1 MHMLESILSTNADLT
16 LVQYLILTGVSL
28 LLGFLST
35 LVYMYRN
42 TYTKGFVLAL
52 VPLPVVVQTVILLVS
67 GNLGAGVAVAGTF
80 SLVRFRSVP
89 GGAREI
95 AAIFAAMA
103 IGLATGMG
111 YIAVAVLLTAVIGL
125 ANLVMVKLN
134 FGDQDANNRRLKVTM
149 PEDLDYNEVFD
160 DIFSAYTTRAELKKV
175 KTTNLGSMFELNY
188 EVTLRDPAQEKLF
201 IDALRTRNGNL
212 NILLSRTPGNSE
224 EL

>member
-1 MHMLESILSTNADLT
+1 MLESILSASADLT
-16 LVQYLILTGVSL
+16 LTQYLILTGVSL
-28 LLGFLST
+28 LLGFLSA

-52 VPLPVVVQTVILLVS
+52 VLLPTVVQTVILLVS

-111 YIAVAVLLTAVIGL
+111 YIAVAVLLTAAIAL
-125 ANLVMVKLN
+125 ASLVMVKLN

-160 DIFSAYTTRAELKKV
+160 DIFSEYTSRAELRKV

-188 EVTLRDPAQEKLF
+188 EVTLRDPAQEKRF

-212 NILLSRTPGNSE
+212 NILVSRTPGNGE

>member
-1 MHMLESILSTNADLT
+1 MLESILAANTDLALT
-16 LVQYLILTGVSL
+16 QYLILTGVSL
-28 LLGFLST
+28 LLGLISA
-35 LVYMYRN
+35 LIYMYKN

-52 VPLPVVVQTVILLVS
+52 VLLPTVVQTVILLVS

-111 YIAVAVLLTAVIGL
+111 YIAVAALLTIAIGL
-125 ANLVMVKLN
+125 ASLLMIQLH
-134 FGDQDANNRRLKVTM
+134 FGDQDVNNRRLKVTM
-149 PEDLDYNEVFD
+149 PENLDYNEVFD
-160 DIFSAYTTRAELKKV
+160 DLFAEFTKRAELKKV
-175 KTTNLGSMFELNY
+175 KTTNLGSMFELHY
-188 EVTLRDPAQEKLF
+188 EVTLRDPTQEKQF
-201 IDALRTRNGNL
+201 IDAIRTRNGNM
-212 NILLSRTPGNSE
+212 NILLTRTPGNNE

>member
-1 MHMLESILSTNADLT
+1 MLESILSASTELT
-16 LVQYLILTGVSL
+16 MVQYLILTGVSL
-28 LLGFLST
+28 ALGLISA
-35 LVYMYRN
+35 LVYMHRN

-52 VPLPVVVQTVILLVS
+52 VLLPTVVQTVILLVS

-95 AAIFAAMA
+95 AAIFTAMA

-111 YIAVAVLLTAVIGL
+111 YIAVAAMLTCAVGL
-125 ANLVMVKLN
+125 ASLLMVQLR
-134 FGDQDANNRRLKVTM
+134 FGDQDANHRRLRVTM
-149 PEDLDYNEVFD
+149 PEDLDYSKVFD
-160 DIFSAYTTRAELKKV
+160 DVFARYTTKVELRKV
-175 KTTNLGSMFELNY
+175 KTTNLGSMFELQY
-188 EVTLRDPAQEKLF
+188 DVTLRDPDQEKPFL
-201 IDALRTRNGNL
+201 DALRTRNGNL

>member
-1 MHMLESILSTNADLT
+1 
-16 LVQYLILTGVSL
+16 
-28 LLGFLST
+28 
-35 LVYMYRN
+35 MYRN

-52 VPLPVVVQTVILLVS
+52 VLLPTVVQTVILLVS

-111 YIAVAVLLTAVIGL
+111 YIAVAVLLTAAIGL
-125 ANLVMVKLN
+125 ASLLMVKLN
-134 FGDQDANNRRLKVTM
+134 FGDQDVNNRRLKVIM
-149 PEDLDYNEVFD
+149 PEDLDYNDVFN
-160 DIFSAYTTRAELKKV
+160 DIFSAYTTRIELRKV

-188 EVTLRDPAQEKLF
+188 ELTLRDPAQEKMF

-212 NILLSRTPGNSE
+212 NILLSRTPGNNE

>member
-1 MHMLESILSTNADLT
+1 MLESILSASADLT
-16 LVQYLILTGVSL
+16 LAQYLILTGVSL
-28 LLGFLST
+28 VLGFLSA

-52 VPLPVVVQTVILLVS
+52 VLLPTVVQTVILLVS

-111 YIAVAVLLTAVIGL
+111 YIAVAVLLTAAIGL
-125 ANLVMVKLN
+125 ASLLMVKLN
-134 FGDQDANNRRLKVTM
+134 FGDQDVNNRRLKVIM
-149 PEDLDYNEVFD
+149 PEDLDYNDVFN
-160 DIFSAYTTRAELKKV
+160 DIFSAYTTRIELRKV

-188 EVTLRDPAQEKLF
+188 ELTLRDPTQEKMF

-212 NILLSRTPGNSE
+212 NILLSRTPGNNE

>member
-1 MHMLESILSTNADLT
+1 MHMLESILSSTADFTAAQFL
-16 LVQYLILTGVSL
+16 LLTGVSL
-28 LLGFLST
+28 LLGFLSA
-35 LVYMYRN
+35 LVYMYKN
-42 TYTKGFVLAL
+42 TYTKGFVLTL
-52 VPLPVVVQTVILLVS
+52 VLLPAVVQTVILLVS

-111 YIAVAVLLTAVIGL
+111 YVGVAALLFAAVGAASLLLLTL
-125 ANLVMVKLN
+125 R
-134 FGDQDANNRRLKVTM
+134 FGEQDVNNRRLRVTM
-149 PEDLDYNEVFD
+149 PEDLDYNAVFED
-160 DIFSAYTTRAELKKV
+160 VFAAYTTRAELTKV
-175 KTTNLGSMFELNY
+175 KTTNLGSMFELQY
-188 EVTLRDPAQEKLF
+188 EVTLRNPAQEKQF
-201 IDALRTRNGNL
+201 IDELRTRNGNL

>member
-1 MHMLESILSTNADLT
+1 MLETILSSSADLT
-16 LVQYLILTGVSL
+16 AAQFLLLAGVSL
-28 LLGFLST
+28 ALGFFSA

-42 TYTKGFVLAL
+42 TYTKGFVVTL
-52 VPLPVVVQTVILLVS
+52 VLLPVVVQTIILLVS

-111 YIAVAVLLTAVIGL
+111 YIGIAVLLFAAVSGASL
-125 ANLVMVKLN
+125 LLLSLR
-134 FGDQDANNRRLKVTM
+134 FGEQDVNHRRLRVTM
-149 PEDLDYNEVFD
+149 PEDLDYNDVFED
-160 DIFSAYTTRAELKKV
+160 VFAAYTTRAELKKV
-175 KTTNLGSMFELNY
+175 RTTNLGSMFELSY
-188 EVTLRDPAQEKLF
+188 DVTLRDPAQEKRF
-201 IDALRTRNGNL
+201 IDELRTRNGNL
-212 NILLSRTPGNSE
+212 NILLSHTPGNGD

>member
-1 MHMLESILSTNADLT
+1 MLESILSASADLT
-16 LVQYLILTGVSL
+16 LAQYLILTGVSL
-28 LLGFLST
+28 LLGFLSA

-52 VPLPVVVQTVILLVS
+52 VLLPTVVQTVILLVS

-111 YIAVAVLLTAVIGL
+111 YIAVAALLTAAIGL
-125 ANLVMVKLN
+125 ASLLMVKLK

-188 EVTLRDPAQEKLF
+188 EVTLRDPAQEKPF

>member
-1 MHMLESILSTNADLT
+1 MLESILSTSTDLT
-16 LVQYLILTGVSL
+16 AANFILLAGVSL
-28 LLGFLST
+28 LLGFLSA

-42 TYTKGFVLAL
+42 TYTKGFVVTL
-52 VPLPVVVQTVILLVS
+52 VLLPVVVQTVIILVS

-103 IGLATGMG
+103 LGLATGMG
-111 YIAVAVLLTAVIGL
+111 YIGLAFLLFAAIAAASMLLLT
-125 ANLVMVKLN
+125 MR
-134 FGDQDANNRRLKVTM
+134 FGEQDANHRRLRVTM

-160 DIFSAYTTRAELKKV
+160 DVFAEYTTKTELKKV
-175 KTTNLGSMFELNY
+175 RTTNLGSMFELHY
-188 EVTLRDPAQEKLF
+188 DLILRDPAQEKRFL
-201 IDALRTRNGNL
+201 DELRTRNGNL
-212 NILLSRTPGNSE
+212 NILLSRTPGNSD

>member
-1 MHMLESILSTNADLT
+1 MLESILTANTDLALT
-16 LVQYLILTGVSL
+16 QYLLLTGVSL
-28 LLGFLST
+28 LLGLISA
-35 LVYMYRN
+35 LIYMYKN

-52 VPLPVVVQTVILLVS
+52 VLLPTVVQTVILLVS

-111 YIAVAVLLTAVIGL
+111 YIAVAALLTIAIGL
-125 ANLVMVKLN
+125 ASLLMIQLH
-134 FGDQDANNRRLKVTM
+134 FGDQDVNNRRLKVTM
-149 PEDLDYNEVFD
+149 PENLDYNEVFD
-160 DIFSAYTTRAELKKV
+160 DLFAEFTKRAELKKV
-175 KTTNLGSMFELNY
+175 KTTNLGSMFELHY
-188 EVTLRDPAQEKLF
+188 EVTLRDPTQEKQF
-201 IDALRTRNGNL
+201 IDAIRTRNGNL
-212 NILLSRTPGNSE
+212 NILLSRTPGNNE

>member
-1 MHMLESILSTNADLT
+1 MLESILTASAALT
-16 LVQYLILTGVSL
+16 LGQYLILTGVSL
-28 LLGFLST
+28 LLGLLSA

-52 VPLPVVVQTVILLVS
+52 VLLPTVVQTVILLVS

-111 YIAVAVLLTAVIGL
+111 YVAVAALLTIATGCASL
-125 ANLVMVKLN
+125 LMVKLR

-160 DIFSAYTTRAELKKV
+160 DIFSAYTTRAELRKV
-175 KTTNLGSMFELNY
+175 KTTNLGSMFELHY
-188 EVTLRDPAQEKLF
+188 EVTLRDPAQEKPF

>member
-1 MHMLESILSTNADLT
+1 MLESILTSGADLSIA
-16 LVQYLILTGVSL
+16 QYLILTGASLALGLVSA
-28 LLGFLST
+28 

-52 VPLPVVVQTVILLVS
+52 VLLPTVVQTVILMVS

-111 YIAVAVLLTAVIGL
+111 YIGVALLLTAAIGAASL
-125 ANLVMVKLN
+125 LMIRLH
-134 FGDQDANNRRLKVTM
+134 FGDQDVNNRRLRVTM

-160 DIFSAYTTRAELKKV
+160 DIFSTFTTRAELKKV
-175 KTTNLGSMFELNY
+175 KTTNLGSMFELLY
-188 EVTLRDPAQEKLF
+188 EVTLRDPAQEKPF

-212 NILLSRTPGNSE
+212 NILLSRTPGSSE

>member
-16 LVQYLILTGVSL
+16 LVQYLILTGISL

-52 VPLPVVVQTVILLVS
+52 VLLPVVVQTVILLVS

>member
-1 MHMLESILSTNADLT
+1 MLESILSASTDLT
-16 LVQYLILTGVSL
+16 IVQYLILTGISL
-28 LLGFLST
+28 ALGLISA
-35 LVYMYRN
+35 LVYMHRN

-52 VPLPVVVQTVILLVS
+52 VLLPTVVQTVILLVS

-95 AAIFAAMA
+95 AAIFTAMA

-111 YIAVAVLLTAVIGL
+111 YIAVAAMLTCAVGL
-125 ANLVMVKLN
+125 ASVLMVQLR
-134 FGDQDANNRRLKVTM
+134 FGDQDANHRRLRVTM
-149 PEDLDYNEVFD
+149 PEDLDYSKVFD
-160 DIFSAYTTRAELKKV
+160 DVFAQYTTKYELRKV
-175 KTTNLGSMFELNY
+175 KTTNLGSMFELQY
-188 EVTLRDPAQEKLF
+188 DVTLRDPDQEKSFL
-201 IDALRTRNGNL
+201 DALRTRNGNL

>member
-1 MHMLESILSTNADLT
+1 MLESILSSSADLT
-16 LVQYLILTGVSL
+16 AAQYLLLTGASL
-28 LLGFLST
+28 VLGLISA

-42 TYTKGFVLAL
+42 SYTKGFVLSL
-52 VPLPVVVQTVILLVS
+52 VVLPVVVQTVILLVS

-111 YIAVAVLLTAVIGL
+111 YIGVALLLTAAVSGASL
-125 ANLVMVKLN
+125 LMVKLR
-134 FGDQDANNRRLKVTM
+134 FGDQDVNNRRLRITM
-149 PEDLDYNEVFD
+149 PEDLDYNEVFND
-160 DIFSAYTTRAELKKV
+160 VFVEFTTRAELKKV
-175 KTTNLGSMFELNY
+175 RTTNLGSMFELQY
-188 EVTLRDPAQEKLF
+188 EVTLRDAAQEKRF
-201 IDALRTRNGNL
+201 IDELRVRNGNL

>member
-1 MHMLESILSTNADLT
+1 MLESILSSTTDLT
-16 LVQYLILTGVSL
+16 AAKYLLLTGVSL
-28 LLGFLST
+28 ILGLASA

-42 TYTKGFVLAL
+42 SYTKGFVLSL
-52 VPLPVVVQTVILLVS
+52 VLLPTVVQTVILLVS

-111 YIAVAVLLTAVIGL
+111 YIGVALLLTAIVGGASL
-125 ANLVMVKLN
+125 LMVTLR
-134 FGDQDANNRRLKVTM
+134 FGDKDVNNRRLRITM
-149 PEDLDYNEVFD
+149 PEDLDYNEVFKD
-160 DIFSAYTTRAELKKV
+160 VFAEFTTRAELNKV
-175 KTTNLGSMFELNY
+175 RTTNLGSMFELQY
-188 EVTLRDPAQEKLF
+188 EVTLRDAAQEKRF
-201 IDALRTRNGNL
+201 IDELRVRNGNL

>member
-1 MHMLESILSTNADLT
+1 MLESMLSASADIT

-28 LLGFLST
+28 VLGLISA
-35 LVYMYRN
+35 LVYMYQN
-42 TYTKGFVLAL
+42 TYTKGFVLSL
-52 VPLPVVVQTVILLVS
+52 VLLPTVVQTVILLVS

-111 YIAVAVLLTAVIGL
+111 YIAVAALLTIAIGSVSL
-125 ANLVMVKLN
+125 ILVKLK
-134 FGDQDANNRRLKVTM
+134 FGDQDVNNRRVKVTM
-149 PEDLDYNEVFD
+149 PENLDYNKVFD
-160 DIFSAYTTRAELKKV
+160 DVFSEYTTRTELRKV
-175 KTTNLGSMFELNY
+175 KTTNLGSMFELQY
-188 EVTLRDPAQEKLF
+188 EVTLRDPAQEKAF

>member
-1 MHMLESILSTNADLT
+1 MLESILSSSADLT
-16 LVQYLILTGVSL
+16 AVQYLILTGASL
-28 LLGFLST
+28 TLGLISA

-42 TYTKGFVLAL
+42 SYTKGFVLSL
-52 VPLPVVVQTVILLVS
+52 VLLPVVVQTVILLVS

-103 IGLATGMG
+103 IGLAVGMG
-111 YIAVAVLLTAVIGL
+111 YIGVALLLTAAVSGASLLMI
-125 ANLVMVKLN
+125 KLR
-134 FGDQDANNRRLKVTM
+134 FGDQDVNNRRLRITM
-149 PEDLDYNEVFD
+149 PEDLDYNEVFND
-160 DIFSAYTTRAELKKV
+160 VFAEFTTRAELKKV
-175 KTTNLGSMFELNY
+175 RTTNLGSMFELQY
-188 EVTLRDPAQEKLF
+188 EVTLRDAAQEKRF
-201 IDALRTRNGNL
+201 IDELRVRNGNL

>member
-1 MHMLESILSTNADLT
+1 MLESILTANTDLT
-16 LVQYLILTGVSL
+16 LTQYLILTGVSL
-28 LLGFLST
+28 LLGLISA
-35 LVYMYRN
+35 LIYMFKN

-52 VPLPVVVQTVILLVS
+52 VLLPTVVQTVILLVS

-111 YIAVAVLLTAVIGL
+111 YIAVAALLTIAIGL
-125 ANLVMVKLN
+125 ASLLMIQLH
-134 FGDQDANNRRLKVTM
+134 FGDQDVNNRRLKVTM

-160 DIFSAYTTRAELKKV
+160 DLFAAYTKRVELKKV
-175 KTTNLGSMFELNY
+175 KTTNLGSMFELHY
-188 EVTLRDPAQEKLF
+188 EVTLRDPAQEKQF
-201 IDALRTRNGNL
+201 IDAIRTRNGNL
-212 NILLSRTPGNSE
+212 NILLSRTPGNNE